1 MSLPAY
7 SPSGGIGSLYTD
19 PETGASYIFQGGT
32 NWQQISSGA
41 MKPPTSQPTA
51 QPKPVTQQ
59 QTTTFP
65 ADQYIG
71 WGSTEAQADWNA
83 KQQQGGGQP
92 SGGGQDDM
100 MRRIEDL
107 YNISTGGLNE
117 LYQNIQNVE
126 LPTALSGLDLQ
137 KTQMQRQLATAGTE
151 AETEFA
157 GQTEEAKGYQQSAL
171 SEARRAYNALYQG
184 ISARYGKGA
193 STGGAMT
200 EIAAQAFMRTQG
212 DVDARWNKTM
222 TAIFNERGKI
232 FKFLKDKEVELEE
245 NHAQKVREVN
255 AEFSSR
261 LQEIN
266 MQKAMNEQAKAAAKI
281 EVLQQ
286 AQART
291 QEWADA
297 VKLAK
302 LNLEIYRQQVEIES
316 QNAVDW
322 TVDQVANAFSG
333 EEYTQSK
340 TMSGATSP
348 LLSLTQGGYT
358 ASNAGGYAP
367 YALAQKEDKFKN
379 VLNPFA

>member
-1 MSLPAY
+1 MALPAY
-7 SPSGGIGSLYTD
+7 SPVGGIGSLYTD
-19 PETGASYIFQGGT
+19 PETGASYVFQGGT

-41 MKPPTSQPTA
+41 LKPPTAQPS

-59 QTTTFP
+59 QSTYP
-65 ADQYIG
+65 ADKYIG
-71 WGSTEAQADWNA
+71 WGPTEAQADWNA

-107 YNISTGGLNE
+107 YNISTGALNE
-117 LYQNIQNVE
+117 LYSNIQNVE

-137 KTQMQRQLATAGTE
+137 KTQMQRQLETAGTE
-151 AETEFA
+151 AEQEFT

-184 ISARYGKGA
+184 ISARYGMGA

-212 DVDARWNKTM
+212 DIDARWNKTM

-232 FKFLKDKEVELEE
+232 FKFLKDKEMEIEE
-245 NHAQKVREVN
+245 NHAQKLKEVN

-261 LQEIN
+261 LQEIS

-286 AQART
+286 AQARA

-302 LNLEIYRQQVEIES
+302 LNLEIYRQQIEYES
-316 QNAVDW
+316 QAAVDW
-322 TVDQVANAFSG
+322 TADQVANAFSG

-348 LLSLTQGGYT
+348 LLSLGYG
-358 ASNAGGYAP
+358 ANASSNAGGYAP